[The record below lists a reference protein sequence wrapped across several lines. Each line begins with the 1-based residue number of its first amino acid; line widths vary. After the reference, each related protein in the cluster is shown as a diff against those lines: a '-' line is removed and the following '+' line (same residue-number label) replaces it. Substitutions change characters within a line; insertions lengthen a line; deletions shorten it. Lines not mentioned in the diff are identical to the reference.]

1 MGNYPRIE
9 ARYHDIDL
17 PTTSLRKV
25 LNLTYGW
32 LLELLGGTET
42 WEKDYAPIFEEHE
55 HPDFD
60 YVDLP
65 TNTSASGLVLGGI

>member
-1 MGNYPRIE
+1 ME
-9 ARYHDIDL
+9 LTEL
-17 PTTSLRKV
+17 PLRKL

-32 LLELLGGTET
+32 LLEVLGGTET
-42 WEKDYAPIFEEHE
+42 WEKDYAPIFAEHE

-65 TNTSASGLVLGGI
+65 ANMTKSGLVIGGI